1 MFFCSRPICFK
12 LSNKYL
18 PDLFL
23 HLSVLYFIQAFWKW
37 LLEKVLYKKVIV
49 GINTTYYLCTSLMSC
64 FHLNLYHMHS
74 SLHIIPHSTRHST
87 FSSAVASSSSSSSSS
102 SSLHI
107 LWWKC
112 GSYQKVVVSF
122 VGLSVTDMYMLHWPD
137 SMQPGRSN
145 RELRAESWR
154 ALEELEK
161 LGKEPYTKL
170 NNLNYVL
177 IWAC

>member
-1 MFFCSRPICFK
+1 
-12 LSNKYL
+12 
-18 PDLFL
+18 
-23 HLSVLYFIQAFWKW
+23 
-37 LLEKVLYKKVIV
+37 
-49 GINTTYYLCTSLMSC
+49 
-64 FHLNLYHMHS
+64 
-74 SLHIIPHSTRHST
+74 
-87 FSSAVASSSSSSSSS
+87 
-102 SSLHI
+102 
-107 LWWKC
+107 
-112 GSYQKVVVSF
+112 
-122 VGLSVTDMYMLHWPD
+122 MYMLHWPD